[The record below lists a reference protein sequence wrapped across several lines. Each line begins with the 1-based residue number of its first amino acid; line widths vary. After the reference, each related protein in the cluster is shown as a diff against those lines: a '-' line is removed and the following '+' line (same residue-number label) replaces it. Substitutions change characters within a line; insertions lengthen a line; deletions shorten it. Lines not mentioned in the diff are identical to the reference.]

1 MRWGIGGVGYGFGIC
16 LGGKNGLSERD
27 REGFVETL
35 WRERERVMCIVNC
48 EVKDLERGVHSRV
61 GRLGF
66 NSRHLLC
73 LFVVSPHLHTVPAVL
88 CGTARTFTVNIFLA
102 S

>member
-1 MRWGIGGVGYGFGIC
+1 MGERRIERVLLKHFG
-16 LGGKNGLSERD
+16 
-27 REGFVETL
+27 
-35 WRERERVMCIVNC
+35 ERERVMCIVNC

-102 S
+102 R